1 MAKIIFKI
9 KITKLDYLNL
19 VWLFYYVINSKSSKL
34 CLSGCNVTLLFIVYI
49 SVFKASSNL
58 FSFFAI
64 LGRINP
70 RPTKITGVKIF
81 RVI

>member
-1 MAKIIFKI
+1 MAQLIFKI

-19 VWLFYYVINSKSSKL
+19 VWLFYYVVNSKL
-34 CLSGCNVTLLFIVYI
+34 CLYRYNVTLLIIAYI